1 MSSMPGTS
9 AGFVRT
15 VRGDILPEDVGF
27 AHCHE
32 HTFILPGPSSRV
44 NADLLLDDLEKTT
57 AELCEFFAAG
67 GRTVV
72 DAQPIGPERSP
83 ELQRAASE
91 RSGVH
96 IVATTGFHRS
106 LYYEADHFRFR
117 ETPEQLAAR
126 MIAEITEGMA
136 EYDGSGAGASR
147 VFDGRGPNAQI
158 RAGLLK
164 FASDYHVIDA
174 QTRKAAEAVAMAHR
188 QTGAPILT
196 HTEFGTCGLEQVK
209 LFGKLGV
216 PPSALLISHLDRNPD
231 LTVHQEIADTG
242 AYLVYDGI
250 SRIKYHPDSTIVQ
263 LICGLA
269 EAGLVSRILLGMDM
283 GPRSMWRAYGGGPG
297 MTYLGNVF
305 LLSLRKAGLGNEQI
319 AMFTEYNPASALSF
333 RRPAT

>member
-1 MSSMPGTS
+1 
-9 AGFVRT
+9 
-15 VRGDILPEDVGF
+15 VRGDILPEEVGF

-32 HTFILPGPSSRV
+32 HTFILPGPSCRV

-136 EYDGSGAGASR
+136 EYDGPGGGTPR
-147 VFDGRGPNAQI
+147 VFDGRGRNTQI

-164 FASDYHVIDA
+164 FASEYHLIDA
-174 QTRKAAEAVAMAHR
+174 QARKVAEAVAMAHR

-216 PPSALLISHLDRNPD
+216 QPSALLISHLDRNPD
-231 LTVHQEIADTG
+231 LAVHQEIADTG

-263 LICGLA
+263 LICRLA

-305 LLSLRKAGLGNEQI
+305 LLSLRKAGLGSEQI

-333 RRPAT
+333 RRPAL